1 MKTVATTERVGSEG
15 VRGVVRARE
24 MLRPI
29 RTVSDVAKE
38 LGMNRHSVNKAERKA
53 LWKLFDGIAKL
64 AEEDAE
70 MRELLAEIGVGR
82 APSTTGREFAFEVRN
97 RTAVAREVRAAIDGG
112 RRREGNRVGRGEEG

>member
-1 MKTVATTERVGSEG
+1 VRGMKTVATTERVGSE
-15 VRGVVRARE
+15 GVVRARE

-112 RRREGNRVGRGEEG
+112 RRREGNRVGRGEVG

>member
-1 MKTVATTERVGSEG
+1 MKTVATTERAGSE
-15 VRGVVRARE
+15 GVVRARE

-70 MRELLAEIGVGR
+70 MRELLAEIGVRR

-112 RRREGNRVGRGEEG
+112 RRREGNRVGRGEVG

>member
-1 MKTVATTERVGSEG
+1 VQSMKTVATTERVGR
-15 VRGVVRARE
+15 VLARE

-70 MRELLAEIGVGR
+70 MRELLAEIGVRR

-112 RRREGNRVGRGEEG
+112 RRREGNRVGRGEVSG